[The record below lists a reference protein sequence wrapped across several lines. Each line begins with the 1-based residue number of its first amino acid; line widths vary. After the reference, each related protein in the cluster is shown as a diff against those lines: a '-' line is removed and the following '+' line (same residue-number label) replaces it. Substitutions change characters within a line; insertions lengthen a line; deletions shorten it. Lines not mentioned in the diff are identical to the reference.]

1 MYLNYI
7 LITQSNVGKGNN
19 WSSTLGMLGQF
30 FLLIIVFIVI
40 LLLVYYSTKWLA
52 SSKLSIRKNSN
63 VRIIESISVGYQST
77 IQLIK
82 VGSKLF
88 LIGVTKESVTFLT
101 EIDEE
106 INEDENKQNDF
117 KVPFEKYLQEYFN
130 KKKKHD

>member
-30 FLLIIVFIVI
+30 FLLIIVFIII
-40 LLLVYYSTKWLA
+40 LFLAYYSTKWLA
-52 SSKLSIRKNSN
+52 SSRFSIKRNSN